1 MRLAIDHRT
10 RYHFSEPQARLVQLL
25 RMTPADFNDQTTVAW
40 RIDVDCD
47 ARLRRGRDGFGNVTT
62 MLYAEGPIGHVE
74 VCATGEVLTTEANGV
89 IAGGH
94 EPLPPPL
101 FVRSTPLTQADA
113 TVEAFAADALAG
125 DGEALV
131 RLHRLNAAV
140 HGAVRMDASPP
151 VPGRTP
157 AEVLEQ
163 GAGPARDL
171 AHLFLA
177 AARSAGLPARY
188 VSGYRLFG
196 EGGDARPRPHAWAE
210 GWCEGLGWV
219 GFDPVAGL
227 SPDERYVRI
236 AVALDALAATPVA
249 GIRQGEGEEV
259 LDAEVVVERLSG
271 EE

>member
-1 MRLAIDHRT
+1 MRLAIEHRT
-10 RYHFSEPQARLVQLL
+10 RYCFTQAQARLVQLL
-25 RMTPADFNDQTTVAW
+25 RMTPADTNDQTTVAW

-47 ARLRRGRDGFGNVTT
+47 ARLRHGRDGFGNATT
-62 MLYAEGPIGHVE
+62 MLYAEGPIEHLE
-74 VCATGEVLTTEANGV
+74 ICATGEVLTAEVTGV
-89 IAGGH
+89 VTGGH

-101 FVRSTPLTQADA
+101 FVRTTPLTRADA
-113 TVEAFAADALAG
+113 AVEAFAAERLG
-125 DGEALV
+125 DGEPLA

-140 HGAVRMDASPP
+140 ADRVSMDASPP

-157 AEVLEQ
+157 AEVLEH
-163 GAGPARDL
+163 GSGPARDL

-177 AARSAGLPARY
+177 CARGVGLPVRY
-188 VSGYRLFG
+188 VSGYRLFD

-219 GFDPVAGL
+219 GFDPATGL

-236 AVALDALAATPVA
+236 AVALDALGATPVA

-259 LDAEVVVERLSG
+259 LDAEVVVERLG
-271 EE
+271 AE